1 MKRFGPT
8 SLVIVLALICA
19 GSADLMAQQ
28 ALKAV
33 FSDYFL
39 IGAALNRAQV
49 FEKDSLSSNIVKT
62 HFNTISP
69 ENALKWGPVH
79 PEPGRYDFKV
89 ADRYVTFGE
98 SNRMV
103 IIGHTLVWHN
113 QTPDWVFKDAKGNL
127 VTRDELLGRLREHI
141 QTVVGRY
148 KGKIKGW
155 DVVNEALNEDG
166 TLRRTMWLKIVG
178 EDYIA
183 KAFQYAHEADPD
195 AELYYNDYSLE
206 NEPKLKGAVALI
218 RKLKAQGIPVK
229 GVGLQSHNNLTF
241 PTLGQL
247 DHAISEFAKLGV
259 RVNITELDVSVLPEP
274 KGFAGAEV
282 TVTFETKK
290 ELDPYTSGLPDAVQ
304 QALAKRYGEL
314 FSVFL
319 KHRTEIDRITFW
331 NVTDG
336 NSWLNNFPVR
346 GRTNYPLLFDRN
358 GKTKP
363 AFDAVIRTVK

>member
-1 MKRFGPT
+1 MRKLGLK
-8 SLVIVLALICA
+8 SWLLVLALICA
-19 GSADLMAQQ
+19 GSADLQAQQ

-49 FEKDSLSSNIVKT
+49 FEEDSLSSNIVKT

-79 PEPGRYDFKV
+79 PEPDRYDFEV
-89 ADRYVTFGE
+89 ADRYVGFGE
-98 SNRMV
+98 RNQ
-103 IIGHTLVWHN
+103 IGHTLVWHN
-113 QTPDWVFKDAKGNL
+113 QTPDWVFKDTKGNL
-127 VTRDELLGRLREHI
+127 VTRVELLRRLREHI
-141 QTVVGRY
+141 QIVVGRY

-166 TLRRTMWLKIVG
+166 TLRRSMWLNIIG
-178 EDYIA
+178 EDFIA
-183 KAFQYAHEADPD
+183 KAFQYAHAADPD

-206 NEPKLKGAVALI
+206 NEPKLKGALALI
-218 RKLKAQGIPVK
+218 KKLQAQGIPVK
-229 GVGLQSHNNLTF
+229 AVGLQGHNNLTF
-241 PTLGQL
+241 PTVTQL
-247 DHAISEFAKLGV
+247 DHAITEFAKLGV
-259 RVNITELDVSVLPEP
+259 SVNITELDVSILPEP
-274 KGFAGAEV
+274 RGFTGAEV

-319 KHRTEIDRITFW
+319 KHRNEIDRITFW

-346 GRTNYPLLFDRN
+346 GRTNYPLLFDRK